1 MSVRN
6 LRSLFQPRSI
16 AVIGASNEPHT
27 AGATLMRN
35 LLQGGYANPIMPVNP
50 DYEAVAGVVCY
61 PNVASVP
68 KVPDLALITTP
79 ARTVPG
85 LIAELG
91 ARGTRAAVV
100 MTGGMEKTASD
111 DTRTYQQQ
119 MVEAARPHLLR
130 ILGPDRS
137 GLMVPAIGLNASL
150 AHTPALSGNIAFL
163 TQSSAI
169 AAAMLDWG
177 NSNGIGFSHFVRL
190 GNRADVDF
198 GDLLDYLGSEPTTRA
213 ILLYIESVTSARKFM
228 SAARAAA
235 RNKPVLAIRSGRVP
249 EATKV
254 ATLHT
259 GALAGADDVYDAA
272 IRRAGM
278 LRVNNIEEL
287 IAAVETLARAR
298 PLTGERL
305 TILTNGSSA
314 GVIATDR
321 LIHAGGRLASLSDQ
335 TRSTLAQVLPAGWSA
350 ENPVDIG
357 GDAPVERY
365 VDALRVLLEDQ
376 GTDAIAFIHAPTAMV
391 PSEQIAEAL
400 FPLIKASQRNV
411 FSCWLGVEAVARAQ
425 RIFADNGIPS
435 YYTPEGVVGAFMQMV
450 DYRRNQDLLIETPPS
465 LPTDFEVNRDSVR
478 ALVQEVLAS
487 GRQLMTEPE
496 ANAVLA
502 AYGIPVVDTRV
513 ADNAEQAVKQAQAI
527 GFPVAVK
534 LISHDISHKS
544 DVGGVVL
551 DLDTPEAV
559 GVAAEQMAGRLR
571 ALKPHARLDGFSVQQ
586 MVPRRGARELIVGA
600 TTDAVFGPVIL
611 FGRGGVAVEVIADRA
626 VALPPLNLKL
636 ARELVSRTRVSKLL
650 AGYRSRPPAD
660 RDAVYQTL
668 MQVSQLVT
676 DIPEINGLDINPI
689 LADEHGVIALDA
701 RIHLAPSDVP
711 GPQRL
716 AIRPYPRELEEC
728 IDFHGRPVLLR
739 PIRPEDEPDHR
750 AFISRLDEDDVR
762 FRFFHVL
769 RALPRTEMARL
780 TQIDYDREMAFIA
793 TAKDE
798 AGQPETLGVV
808 RVLADPD
815 DRQAEFAIVVRSDLK
830 GKGLG
835 RSLME
840 KIVRY
845 SRERGT
851 GELVM
856 SVLAGNRGMLR
867 LADRFGFEHV
877 GTEEGVNELRLRLY

>member
-1 MSVRN
+1 MSIRN
-6 LRSLFQPRSI
+6 LRFLFQPRSI
-16 AVIGASNEPHT
+16 AVIGASNEPRT

-35 LLQGGYANPIMPVNP
+35 LLHGGYANPIMPVNP
-50 DYEAVAGVVCY
+50 ECEAVAGVVCY
-61 PNVASVP
+61 PNVASLP
-68 KVPDLALITTP
+68 KVPDLAVITTP
-79 ARTVPG
+79 APTVPG

-100 MTGGMEKTASD
+100 TTAGMEETAPD

-150 AHTPALSGNIAFL
+150 AHTTALPGNIAFL
-163 TQSSAI
+163 TQSRAI
-169 AAAMLDWG
+169 ASTVLDWSS
-177 NSNGIGFSHFVRL
+177 SNGIGFSHFVRL

-213 ILLYIESVTSARKFM
+213 ILLYIASVKGARKFM

-249 EATKV
+249 EAAKV

-278 LRVNNIEEL
+278 LRVDNIEEL

-298 PLTGERL
+298 PLAGDRL
-305 TILTNGSSA
+305 AILTNGGGA
-314 GVIATDR
+314 GVMTTDR
-321 LIHAGGRLASLSDQ
+321 LIHAGGRLATLSEQ
-335 TRSTLAQVLPAGWSA
+335 TRSTLEQVLPTAWCS

-365 VDALRVLLEDQ
+365 VDALSVLLEDQ
-376 GTDAIAFIHAPTAMV
+376 ETDAIAFIHAPTAVV
-391 PSEQIAEAL
+391 PGEQIAEAL
-400 FPLIKASQRNV
+400 VPVIKASRRNV
-411 FSCWLGVEAVARAQ
+411 LTCWLGVDAAARAQ
-425 RIFADNGIPS
+425 RIFAANGIPT
-435 YYTPEGVVGAFMQMV
+435 YPTPEAVVGAFMQMV
-450 DYRRNQDLLIETPPS
+450 DYRRNQDMLMETPPS
-465 LPTDFEVNRDSVR
+465 LPTDFEVNRDTVR
-478 ALVQEVLAS
+478 TLVQDVLAS

-496 ANAVLA
+496 AKAVLA

-513 ADNAEQAVKQAQAI
+513 AGDAEEAVQQAQAI

-534 LISHDISHKS
+534 LISHDISQKS
-544 DVGGVVL
+544 DVGGVLL

-559 GVAAEQMAGRLR
+559 RVAVEQMAGRLR
-571 ALKPHARLDGFSVQQ
+571 ALKPEARLDGFSVQQ
-586 MVPRRGARELIVGA
+586 MAPRREARELIVGA

-611 FGRGGVAVEVIADRA
+611 FGSGGIAVEVIADRA
-626 VALPPLNLKL
+626 VALPPLNLNL

-650 AGYRSRPPAD
+650 AGYRSRPPAN

-668 MQVSQLVT
+668 MQISQLVT
-676 DIPEINGLDINPI
+676 DIPEINELDINPI

-701 RIHLAPSDVP
+701 RIHLVPSGVP

-716 AIRPYPRELEEC
+716 AIPPYPRELEER
-728 IDFHGRPVLLR
+728 IDFHGRTVLLR
-739 PIRPEDEPDHR
+739 PIRPEDEPAHSE
-750 AFISRLDEDDVR
+750 FLSRLDAEDVR
-762 FRFFHVL
+762 YRFFHAL

-793 TAKDE
+793 TANDE
-798 AGQPETLGVV
+798 AGRPETLGVV

-815 DRQAEFAIVVRSDLK
+815 DRRAEFAIVVRSDLK

-840 KIVRY
+840 KMVRY

-856 SVLAGNRGMLR
+856 NVLAENRGMLG
-867 LADRFGFEHV
+867 LADWFNFEHV
-877 GTEEGVNELRLRLY
+877 GTEEGVSELRLRLN